1 MAPGACGALR
11 QLGTY
16 VHTYVKNGGG
26 RYEASAWVKNTQPEG
41 AGKPRRPGN
50 GCFAALALK
59 YTWRYICA
67 YFQRTRV
74 SKYAP

>member
-26 RYEASAWVKNTQPEG
+26 RWEASARVKVHSFGGRWESSQTWKRMLRCARTEIHL
-41 AGKPRRPGN
+41 AVYMSIFPG
-50 GCFAALALK
+50 
-59 YTWRYICA
+59 I
-67 YFQRTRV
+67 
-74 SKYAP
+74 